1 MQGFS
6 RVPRQLL
13 VVHLKR
19 MGFCNPPQVSS
30 PVEVINNRRLPGVL
44 INVEVTAG
52 FYPVST
58 DGYKTAVSFRS

>member
-1 MQGFS
+1 
-6 RVPRQLL
+6 
-13 VVHLKR
+13 